1 MGFGFLGDET
11 AGQIV
16 GAMGGLTDAMNAYSD
31 GQQVDRAY
39 NNLASGQGMPG
50 GISSRNQQKAYT
62 RYGQFQQ
69 AEQLRFN
76 SAVQKETER
85 LLGKLRQND
94 WDFDAIEPPKTLV
107 GISAFGHAA
116 DLATKFEAGKEALKQ
131 RRMHKIDQT
140 YKEFRKV
147 GGSALNEISQGNFD
161 AAVIDMKRASELA
174 PMPYRL
180 TDFDP
185 RSKTYGIEF
194 RSDKEGGWAP
204 TGRRLTIE
212 QTGNVIQQFLAGEK
226 TMQGGRTYNPVFAG
240 AADRY
245 MEATRLGNAQNLK
258 DPSKWISLVNK
269 DGHMIQAVP
278 QNSLD
283 YSQGTHFMVLDE
295 DNGQTMMVDSLD
307 RLPGYVRTTMD
318 LRERKQGLIKGQAD
332 IAHTKAQTG
341 KTYAETDRIRN
352 GKDAKQSKITLKDQQ
367 TIYNEMFSSLR
378 TDEKSQNLIDPL
390 TGKAPSDKAVEMA
403 TVAALQEMGNG
414 ASYLEARQRVL
425 EEIQRSRK
433 RQPIPAPGDSERGK
447 DIPSPQ
453 AGPAPEK
460 QEHAVGGMADSPV
473 QFNSNDGLGFAKGN
487 DIKSHPL
494 SGYSE
499 PKLDNNGSVW
509 AKDESGQLRR
519 IAVYPEYGWV
529 KNAEGQARRVKG
541 QQVVGTA
548 EYQKYQDV
556 LQFFGLAPTEY
567 GGR

>member
-11 AGQIV
+11 AGQLV

-39 NNLASGQGMPG
+39 NNLASGQGMPD

-94 WDFDAIEPPKTLV
+94 WDFDAIEPPNTLV

-341 KTYAETDRIRN
+341 KTYADADKSRASTGKIQAETDQIQLETANLPNKQAAEQLAQMRKSLGDALKPFHQK
-352 GKDAKQSKITLKDQQ
+352 GKTLIDF
-367 TIYNEMFSSLR
+367 TTGEL
-378 TDEKSQNLIDPL
+378 TDEGNNAFNDASKLVESYNSGQWKPE
-390 TGKAPSDKAVEMA
+390 TEADKTRLQAAGQAVGIYQQI
-403 TVAALQEMGNG
+403 LQRGSG
-414 ASYLEARQRVL
+414 H
-425 EEIQRSRK
+425 
-433 RQPIPAPGDSERGK
+433 IPAEDPEQRKQVDEIKTLIQQYGVEGAKRILNKQK
-447 DIPSPQ
+447 DIRT
-453 AGPAPEK
+453 
-460 QEHAVGGMADSPV
+460 V
-473 QFNSNDGLGFAKGN
+473 
-487 DIKSHPL
+487 
-494 SGYSE
+494 
-499 PKLDNNGSVW
+499 
-509 AKDESGQLRR
+509 
-519 IAVYPEYGWV
+519 
-529 KNAEGQARRVKG
+529 
-541 QQVVGTA
+541 
-548 EYQKYQDV
+548 
-556 LQFFGLAPTEY
+556 PTRPGVSSSRY
-567 GGR
+567 GG